1 MQNDDSPS
9 AQGKKNLDGFKRYLV
24 IGILFFAELVVM
36 YIIQNVHGCE
46 SAKTAFVGIVI
57 LAISLA
63 LFFTAVNFCARKN
76 KK

>member
-1 MQNDDSPS
+1 MQNDDVPA
-9 AQGKKNLDGFKRYLV
+9 AQGKKYSGFKRRIVVVL
-24 IGILFFAELVVM
+24 LFFAELAVM
-36 YIIQNVHGCE
+36 YIIQNVHGCA

-63 LFFTAVNFCARKN
+63 VFFPAVNLCARKS